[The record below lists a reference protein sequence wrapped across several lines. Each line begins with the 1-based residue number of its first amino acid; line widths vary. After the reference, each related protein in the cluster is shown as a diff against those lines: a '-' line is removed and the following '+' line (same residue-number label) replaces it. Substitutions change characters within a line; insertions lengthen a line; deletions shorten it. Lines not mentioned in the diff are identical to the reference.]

1 MYIVRAIGSRLQTVV
16 IVGLKEDGNKK
27 NVAGF
32 GLGGIGDSYEVGY
45 LKLIIEA
52 CRIVQAFVLI
62 LFADGV
68 HIFFGIILATE

>member
-52 CRIVQAFVLI
+52 CRIVQAFCVNFICRWSPYFLWHN
-62 LFADGV
+62 LGN
-68 HIFFGIILATE
+68 